1 MNTAVARESLV
12 GQVVDGKYE
21 LLQWLGSSEHS
32 TVFRTE
38 LPWQKQKAAI
48 KLLPV
53 TTQNVEQ
60 QISRWRIAA
69 TLSHPHLLR
78 IFDAGVCQIM
88 GTQLLYVVMDYAEE
102 DLSQVL
108 PVRPLSAREA
118 SEMLRPVL
126 DVLSYLHEKGFVHG
140 RIKPSNVMAVEN
152 QIKLSCDHVHKLG
165 DSSDK
170 GPPPSIYD
178 APEVETGAICPAS
191 DVWSVGVMLV
201 TALSQRTENQT
212 RLDTNELGSPESIP
226 EPFREIARGSLRR
239 SPEDRWT
246 LGRIRTTLLPV
257 SLQPVPPVS
266 SRPVSDQP
274 AEVSGRAAK
283 IVTVALV
290 LAVVILAVLLGLRWR
305 SQGKQAV
312 PAQVTAEKEPPAI
325 EVAAP
330 RPPATAPASPVDSG
344 KATAGGSVIERVVP
358 DVPFS
363 ARNTIQGKVKVG
375 VRVTVSPVGEVSEAT
390 LVSPG
395 PSRYFARI
403 ALESSRRW
411 KFKPA
416 EVGGQPVPT
425 AWVLHYRFGRTGTE
439 VDPEAERTVSD

>member
-21 LLQWLGSSEHS
+21 LLQWLGNSEHS

-48 KLLPV
+48 KLVPV
-53 TTQNVEQ
+53 TTQQVEER
-60 QISRWRIAA
+60 ISQWKIAA

-88 GTQLLYVVMDYAEE
+88 GTRLLYVVMECAEE

-118 SEMLRPVL
+118 GEMLRPVL

-140 RIKPSNVMAVEN
+140 GIKPSNVMAVEN

-178 APEVETGAICPAS
+178 APEIETGAICPAS

-201 TALSQRTENQT
+201 TALSQRSEAQK
-212 RLDTNELGSPESIP
+212 RLDANELGSPESIP
-226 EPFREIARGSLRR
+226 EPFREIARGSLKR

-257 SLQPVPPVS
+257 PLPPVSSVS
-266 SRPVSDQP
+266 SRPVLDQP

-290 LAVVILAVLLGLRWR
+290 AAVVILAVLLGLRW
-305 SQGKQAV
+305 SKQGKQAP
-312 PAQVTAEKEPPAI
+312 PAQVTAEKEQPAGD
-325 EVAAP
+325 VAAP
-330 RPPATAPASPVDSG
+330 PQATVPASPVHSG

-358 DVPFS
+358 DVPLS

-375 VRVTVSPVGEVSEAT
+375 VRVTVSPAGEVSEAT

-395 PSRYFARI
+395 PSRYFARK
-403 ALESSRRW
+403 ALEASQRW

-416 EVGGQPVPT
+416 EVGGQPVAT

-439 VDPEAERTVSD
+439 VDPVQERALSN

>member
-12 GQVVDGKYE
+12 GQVVDGKFQ
-21 LLQWLGSSEHS
+21 LLQWLASSEHS
-32 TVFRTE
+32 AVFRTE

-53 TTQNVEQ
+53 TTQNVEE
-60 QISRWRIAA
+60 QISQWKIAA
-69 TLSHPHLLR
+69 TLFHPHLLR

-88 GTQLLYVVMDYAEE
+88 GARLLYVVMEYAEE

-118 SEMLRPVL
+118 GEMLRPVL

-165 DSSDK
+165 DPSDK
-170 GPPPSIYD
+170 GPQPSIYD
-178 APEVETGAICPAS
+178 APEIETGATCPAS

-201 TALSQRTENQT
+201 TALSQRSETQK

-246 LGRIRTTLLPV
+246 LGRIRTALLPAP
-257 SLQPVPPVS
+257 LPLVS
-266 SRPVSDQP
+266 SRPVLEQP

-283 IVTVALV
+283 MVTVALV
-290 LAVVILAVLLGLRWR
+290 AAVIFIALLLGLRWSR
-305 SQGKQAV
+305 HSKQL
-312 PAQVTAEKEPPAI
+312 PPAPVAA
-325 EVAAP
+325 EREQPASDVAAP
-330 RPPATAPASPVDSG
+330 QPKGSVPDSRVHSG
-344 KATAGGSVIERVVP
+344 KATAAGSVIERVVP

-375 VRVTVSPVGEVSEAT
+375 VRVTVSPTGEVSEAT

-395 PSRYFARI
+395 PSRYFARL
-403 ALESSRRW
+403 AMEASRRW

-416 EVGGQPVPT
+416 EVDGQPVQS
-425 AWVLHYRFGRTGTE
+425 AWLLHFRFGRTGTE
-439 VDPEAERTVSD
+439 VDPVVERTVAD

>member
-12 GQVVDGKYE
+12 GQVVDGKFQ
-21 LLQWLGSSEHS
+21 LLQWLGNSEHS

-53 TTQNVEQ
+53 TAQNVEE
-60 QISRWRIAA
+60 QISQWKIAA

-88 GTQLLYVVMDYAEE
+88 GSRLLYVVMEYAEE

-118 SEMLRPVL
+118 GEMLKPVL

-165 DSSDK
+165 DPSDK
-170 GPPPSIYD
+170 GPQPSIYD
-178 APEVETGAICPAS
+178 APEIETGAICPAS

-201 TALSQRTENQT
+201 TALSQRSETQK

-226 EPFREIARGSLRR
+226 EPFREIARGCLRR

-257 SLQPVPPVS
+257 ALPPVLP
-266 SRPVSDQP
+266 RPVLDQP

-290 LAVVILAVLLGLRWR
+290 AAVVLLAVLLGLRWSR
-305 SQGKQAV
+305 QAKQAA
-312 PAQVTAEKEPPAI
+312 PAQVTTEKEHAGSD
-325 EVAAP
+325 VAAP
-330 RPPATAPASPVDSG
+330 RPQAPVPDSPVHTG
-344 KATAGGSVIERVVP
+344 KAAAAGSVIERVVP
-358 DVPFS
+358 DVPLS

-375 VRVTVSPVGEVSEAT
+375 VRVTVGPTGEVSEAT

-395 PSRYFARI
+395 PSRYFARL
-403 ALESSRRW
+403 AMEASRRW

-416 EVGGQPVPT
+416 EVDGQPVQS
-425 AWVLHYRFGRTGTE
+425 AWLLHFRFGRTGTE
-439 VDPEAERTVSD
+439 VDPVAERTVTD

>member
-12 GQVVDGKYE
+12 GQVVDGKFQ
-21 LLQWLGSSEHS
+21 LLQWLGNSDYS

-53 TTQNVEQ
+53 TTQNVEE
-60 QISRWRIAA
+60 QISQWKIAA

-78 IFDAGVCQIM
+78 IFDAGVGQIM
-88 GTQLLYVVMDYAEE
+88 GARMLYVVMEYAEE

-118 SEMLRPVL
+118 GEMLRPVL

-165 DSSDK
+165 DPSDK
-170 GPPPSIYD
+170 GPQPSIYD
-178 APEVETGAICPAS
+178 APEIETGAICPAS

-201 TALSQRTENQT
+201 TALSQRSEAQK
-212 RLDTNELGSPESIP
+212 RLDTSELGSPDSIP
-226 EPFREIARGSLRR
+226 EPFREIARGCLRR

-246 LGRIRTTLLPV
+246 LGRIRTALLPAP
-257 SLQPVPPVS
+257 LAPVLP
-266 SRPVSDQP
+266 RPVLDQP

-283 IVTVALV
+283 IVTVALIA
-290 LAVVILAVLLGLRWR
+290 AVVLFAVLLGVRW
-305 SQGKQAV
+305 SQHGKQLP
-312 PAQVTAEKEPPAI
+312 PAPVAAEKEQPASD
-325 EVAAP
+325 VAAQQP
-330 RPPATAPASPVDSG
+330 QAAVPNSPVHTG
-344 KATAGGSVIERVVP
+344 KATAAGSVIERVVP
-358 DVPFS
+358 DVPVS

-375 VRVTVSPVGEVSEAT
+375 VRVTVSPAGEVSEAT

-395 PSRYFARI
+395 PSRYFARL
-403 ALESSRRW
+403 AMEASRRW

-416 EVGGQPVPT
+416 EVDGQPVQS
-425 AWVLHYRFGRTGTE
+425 AWLLHFRFGRTGTE
-439 VDPEAERTVSD
+439 VDPVAQRTVAD